1 MSEKWVVLVEA
12 EGDPAREAID
22 ADAVRRLVQALDPG
36 SEGGALH
43 SPERYAV
50 QLTAAGA
57 SPIDA
62 LTEVVSRWATAVR
75 QLDLPAWKLVRAEVF
90 TLAELE
96 RQFDSAQR
104 DEVISDL
111 PLPSSPPLELDD
123 PGRELLRHAFSDT
136 LTGLV
141 GREAFVHQLDLVL
154 QAGGDKGDTAAVLL
168 DLDGFRSLNQ
178 SLGGTTGDRLLI
190 AVAERLTAVLRPG
203 DGLARVGADDYAIV
217 LQDTTAE
224 SALAVAQRMVD
235 AVARPIT
242 IAGDDFTLSASA
254 GVAVSEPGDDALAMI
269 GRVWAALTAAR
280 EAGGARAVLHRRD
293 LASAPTSRREPATGP
308 LEDRLAQLLL
318 MHEAG
323 LAANAADS
331 LTEAAQTVMAQF
343 CAHVG
348 CAVGR
353 LCRPSPAPGVEPP
366 SPVWHIAN
374 GGDDRALRAATDE
387 LLARPGVDLG
397 ARVLASARPVWFTD
411 LIDRQDA
418 GTESNGDGGA
428 FASAF
433 SLPVHVGGEVVAAL
447 EFFSRTRIEVTDS
460 FLDVLAA
467 VGAQLGRVA
476 EREGLAAT
484 LRRSEEQRRAAEERL
499 REAQALA
506 GVGSWEFDPRT
517 GESRWSEGMQAL
529 FGLEPG
535 EHPSLDAT
543 IARVHVV
550 DRGRAQEMFSRLV
563 QSGEPIAEEIRVV
576 LPDGR
581 VRRHRCEGVAVRDE
595 SGAVLAIRGTNQDIT
610 EGKVADEV
618 LPWRG
623 PRRSDAT
630 QAARLGGTESDQW
643 PGRVSWSDQVW
654 RPWGA

>member
-36 SEGGALH
+36 SRGGALH
-43 SPERYAV
+43 CPERYAV

-57 SPIDA
+57 GPIDA

-104 DEVISDL
+104 AEVVLDL
-111 PLPSSPPLELDD
+111 PGPGSPPLELDD
-123 PGRELLRHAFSDT
+123 PGHELLRHAFSDA

-154 QAGGDKGDTAAVLL
+154 QAGGDRGDTAAVFL

-178 SLGGTTGDRLLI
+178 SLGATTCDRLLI
-190 AVAERLTAVLRPG
+190 AVAKRLTAVLRPG
-203 DGLARVGADDYAIV
+203 DGLARLGADDYAIV
-217 LQDTTAE
+217 LEDTTAE
-224 SALAVAQRMVD
+224 SALAVAERMVD
-235 AVARPIT
+235 AVAPPIT

-254 GVAVSEPGDDALAMI
+254 GVAVGEPGDDAPAMI
-269 GRVWAALTAAR
+269 GRARAALTAAR
-280 EAGGARAVLHRRD
+280 ESGGARAVLHRRSP
-293 LASAPTSRREPATGP
+293 ASAPTSRREPATGP
-308 LEDRLAQLLL
+308 LEDRLAQLLV
-318 MHEAG
+318 MHEAA
-323 LAANAADS
+323 LAANAAGS

-353 LCRPSPAPGVEPP
+353 LCLPPPAPGAEPP

-411 LIDRQDA
+411 LIDGQDA
-418 GTESNGDGGA
+418 GPESTGDGEA

-433 SLPVHVGGEVVAAL
+433 ALPVHVGGEVVAAL

-476 EREGLAAT
+476 EREGLMAT

-506 GVGSWEFDPRT
+506 GAGSWEFDPRT
-517 GESRWSEGMQAL
+517 GEGRWSEGMQTL
-529 FGLEPG
+529 FGVEPG
-535 EHPSLDAT
+535 QHPSLDAT

-563 QSGEPIAEEIRVV
+563 QSGEPTAEEIRVV

-581 VRRHRCEGVAVRDE
+581 VRRHRCQGVAVTDE
-595 SGAVLAIRGTNQDIT
+595 TGAVVAIRGTNQDIT

-618 LPWRG
+618 LPWRV
-623 PRRSDAT
+623 PRRT
-630 QAARLGGTESDQW
+630 EETRAARLGGTESDRW
-643 PGRVSWSDQVW
+643 TGPPTRSDQVW

>member
-22 ADAVRRLVQALDPG
+22 ADAVRRLVRALDPG
-36 SEGGALH
+36 SQGGALH
-43 SPERYAV
+43 CPERYAV

-104 DEVISDL
+104 DEVVPDL
-111 PLPSSPPLELDD
+111 PVPGSPRKELDD
-123 PGRELLRHAFSDT
+123 PGRELLRHAFSDA

-154 QAGGDKGDTAAVLL
+154 QAGGDGGATAAVLL
-168 DLDGFRSLNQ
+168 DLDGFRSVNKVF
-178 SLGGTTGDRLLI
+178 GTTTCDRLLI
-190 AVAERLTAVLRPG
+190 ALAERLTAVLRPG
-203 DGLARVGADDYAIV
+203 DGLARVGGDVYAVV
-217 LQDTTAE
+217 LEDTTAQA
-224 SALAVAQRMVD
+224 ALAVAQRMVD
-235 AVARPIT
+235 AVALPIT
-242 IAGDDFTLSASA
+242 IAGDDFTLSGSA
-254 GVAVSEPGDDALAMI
+254 GVAVSEPGDDAPAMI
-269 GRVWAALTAAR
+269 GRAEAALTAAK
-280 EAGGARAVLHRRD
+280 EAGGGRALLHQRDVAPSRDGRGERAR
-293 LASAPTSRREPATGP
+293 GP

-318 MHEAG
+318 MHEVAVATNG
-323 LAANAADS
+323 AET
-331 LTEAAQTVMAQF
+331 LTDAAQTVMAQF
-343 CAHVG
+343 CAHIG

-353 LCRPSPAPGVEPP
+353 LCPSPPAHGPEQPG
-366 SPVWHIAN
+366 PVWHIAN
-374 GGDDRALRAATDE
+374 GGDDQALRAAIEE

-397 ARVLASARPVWFTD
+397 ARVLATARPVWFTD
-411 LIDRQDA
+411 LIDGQDVGA
-418 GTESNGDGGA
+418 ESHGDGAA

-433 SLPVHVGGEVVAAL
+433 ALPVVAGHEVVAAL
-447 EFFSRTRIEVTDS
+447 EFFSLTRIEVTDS
-460 FLDVLAA
+460 FLDVLAS

-476 EREGLAAT
+476 ERERLVAT
-484 LRRSEEQRRAAEERL
+484 LRRSEEQRREAERRL

-506 GVGSWEFDPRT
+506 GLGSWEFDLRT

-529 FGLEPG
+529 FGLDPG
-535 EHPSLDAT
+535 QHLSLDAT

-550 DRGRAQEMFSRLV
+550 DRARAREMFSRLV
-563 QSGEPIAEEIRVV
+563 QSGEPTAEEIRVV
-576 LPDGR
+576 LADGR
-581 VRRHRCEGVAVRDE
+581 VRRHRCEGAAIRDE
-595 SGAVLAIRGTNQDIT
+595 RGAIVAISGTNQDISEREVT
-610 EGKVADEV
+610 DEV
-618 LPWRG
+618 LPWRA

-630 QAARLGGTESDQW
+630 RAASLGGTESDQW
-643 PGRVSWSDQVW
+643 TGPPTWSDQAW

>member
-75 QLDLPAWKLVRAEVF
+75 ELDLPAWKLVRAEVF

-104 DEVISDL
+104 EELVPDL
-111 PLPSSPPLELDD
+111 PVPSSPPLELED
-123 PGRELLRHAFSDT
+123 PGHELLRHVFSDA

-168 DLDGFRSLNQ
+168 DLDGFRRLNE
-178 SLGGTTGDRLLI
+178 SLGGTTCDRLLI

-217 LQDTTAE
+217 LEATTAR
-224 SALAVAQRMVD
+224 SAVAVAQRMVD
-235 AVARPIT
+235 AVAPPIT
-242 IAGDDFTLSASA
+242 IGGVDFTLSASA
-254 GVAVSEPGDDALAMI
+254 GVAVSEPGDDAPAMI
-269 GRVWAALTAAR
+269 GRAAAALTAAR
-280 EAGGARAVLHRRD
+280 EAGGARAVLHRRH
-293 LASAPTSRREPATGP
+293 LASAPKSHREPATGP

-318 MHEAG
+318 MHEAA
-323 LAANAADS
+323 LATNAAES

-343 CAHVG
+343 CAHGG

-353 LCRPSPAPGVEPP
+353 LCLPPPAPGVAPP

-374 GGDDRALRAATDE
+374 GGDDGVLRAATGE

-397 ARVLASARPVWFTD
+397 ARVLATARPVWFTD
-411 LIDRQDA
+411 LVDGHHA
-418 GTESNGDGGA
+418 GVESDGDGGA

-433 SLPVHVGGEVVAAL
+433 ALPVLVGGQVVAAL

-476 EREGLAAT
+476 ERESLVAM
-484 LRRSEEQRRAAEERL
+484 LRRSEDQRRAAEERL

-506 GVGSWEFDPRT
+506 GVGSWEFDLRT

-529 FGLEPG
+529 FGVEPG
-535 EHPSLDAT
+535 HHPSLDAT

-563 QSGEPIAEEIRVV
+563 QSGEPTAEEIRVV

-581 VRRHRCEGVAVRDE
+581 VRRHRCEGAAVRDE
-595 SGAVLAIRGTNQDIT
+595 SGAVVAIRGTNQDIT
-610 EGKVADEV
+610 DGNVAGEV
-618 LPWRG
+618 LPWRV

-630 QAARLGGTESDQW
+630 RAAGWE
-643 PGRVSWSDQVW
+643 GRRATSG
-654 RPWGA
+654 RRR